1 MVLHILHIFPTMSKV
16 SIRYISKNMGQ
27 EYDIAANRVLFKDF
41 SPSGLSIYPK
51 YELDHSGYIYL
62 KLGWGE

>member
-1 MVLHILHIFPTMSKV
+1 MSRV
-16 SIRYISKNMGQ
+16 SIKYISKDIDQ
-27 EYDIAANRVLFKDF
+27 KYDITANRVVFRDF

>member
-16 SIRYISKNMGQ
+16 SIRYISKDIGQ
-27 EYDIAANRVLFKDF
+27 KYDITANRVVFKDF
-41 SPSGLSIYPK
+41 SPSGLSVYPK
-51 YELDHSGYIYL
+51 YTRDHSDYIYL